1 MVKLESEDT
10 DVERKLIHIRGG
22 KRRKGRYAMLLDVA
36 LETIK
41 RLDIYWEAVQTCDIS
56 RSC

>member
-1 MVKLESEDT
+1 MKSEDT
-10 DVERKLIHIRGG
+10 DAERKLIHIRGG
-22 KRRKGRYAMLLDVA
+22 KGRKGRYTMLLDVA

>member
-1 MVKLESEDT
+1 MESEDT

-41 RLDIYWEAVQTCDIS
+41 RLDIYWKAVQTCDIS
-56 RSC
+56 KSC

>member
-22 KRRKGRYAMLLDVA
+22 KGRKGRYAMLLDVA

-41 RLDIYWEAVQTCDIS
+41 RLDIYWKAVQTCDIS
-56 RSC
+56 KSC

>member
-1 MVKLESEDT
+1 MESEDT

-56 RSC
+56 KSC

>member
-1 MVKLESEDT
+1 MVKLKSEDT
-10 DVERKLIHIRGG
+10 DAERKLIHIRGG
-22 KRRKGRYAMLLDVA
+22 KGRKGRYTMLLDVA

>member
-22 KRRKGRYAMLLDVA
+22 KGRKGRYAMLLDVA

-41 RLDIYWEAVQTCDIS
+41 RLDIYWKAVQTCDIS

>member
-1 MVKLESEDT
+1 VVKLESEDT

-22 KRRKGRYAMLLDVA
+22 KGRKGRYAMLLDVA

-41 RLDIYWEAVQTCDIS
+41 RLDIYWKAVQTCDIS
-56 RSC
+56 KSC